1 MKEIKLEEIKDVIGE
16 FERFYLIETLKYR
29 RQKDEITTVNFRDF
43 VSQPQ
48 YKTLKERLE
57 LTVKSNGSYDNLE
70 QLIFDNLSKEQKTRI
85 GGLFHVDTREFID
98 RGEITKKANL
108 LEKYIQKS
116 EEVKG
121 YVEVKDYLNDEQK
134 ERLASKLS
142 TMLYNQLDDDEKK
155 LVDEKTIKRYL
166 LNIGFIRMHRPTHRK
181 AIDFIKQYPSLFE
194 NEDDVVFHIL
204 ERYVDEELTN
214 TPITQ
219 TQQRI
224 NELKHEVRELY
235 RSIKHES

>member
-1 MKEIKLEEIKDVIGE
+1 MKEIKPEEIQNVIGE
-16 FERFYLIETLKYR
+16 FEMFFYLETVKYM
-29 RQKDEITTVNFRDF
+29 RQKDETSTVKFRDF

-57 LTVKSNGSYDNLE
+57 LVVKNNGRYDNLE

-85 GGLFHVDTREFID
+85 GGLFHIDKREFID
-98 RGEITKKANL
+98 REEITKKATL

-121 YVEVKDYLNDEQK
+121 YIEIKDYLNDKQK
-134 ERLASKLS
+134 DRLASKLS
-142 TMLYNQLDDDEKK
+142 TMLYNQLDDNEKK
-155 LVDEKTIKRYL
+155 LLNEKTIKMYL

-181 AIDFIKQYPSLFE
+181 AVDFIKKYPALFE
-194 NEDDVVFHIL
+194 NEDDVLYHIL

-214 TPITQ
+214 TPIIQ

-224 NELKHEVRELY
+224 LDLKQEVKELY
-235 RSIKHES
+235 RSVKHVP